1 MHSILGSVFSDTW
14 SYPRFHKC
22 ETLPLIS
29 ERAVFN
35 ILVKSIVQGLYDN
48 SGPPIKERNG
58 RDIRKRAIDDLGI
71 VGSNDLSLGD
81 NRAGFFSLT
90 MKLKSF
96 IAVIEHKLVF

>member
-1 MHSILGSVFSDTW
+1 MFFSDIC
-14 SYPRFHKC
+14 SYPKYHEC
-22 ETLPLIS
+22 ETLPLVS
-29 ERAVFN
+29 EHAVFN
-35 ILVKSIVQGLYDN
+35 ILAKSIVQGRYDN
-48 SGPPIKERNG
+48 RAPAPIKERNG